1 MRSPRRTARIFIFA
15 LATVVVLA
23 AGQATQ
29 AACYGAGEQL
39 PGQVVSQFINDP
51 GRLLTQFPNGGPQ
64 MISLIRDLVASD
76 PGTLPLVINLNGK
89 ANAEQV
95 QALGAGLGQAALVC
109 KRTAQAFSNEI
120 QQMTVAANNQP
131 LIQAFSGVMGDQFLG
146 LAGPSVG
153 GGGAGAT
160 GPVGF
165 IGGSAAG
172 AAPLNLPTSVPTS
185 SRGNSFTLSFGPAA
199 PSSGSTGGSSG
210 GPSTVFA
217 GSSGSPGTSGT
228 PGSPSTNS
236 INKPISTSPSRP

>member
-76 PGTLPLVINLNGK
+76 PGTLPLFINLNGK

-109 KRTAQAFSNEI
+109 KLTAQAFSNEI
-120 QQMTVAANNQP
+120 QQMT
-131 LIQAFSGVMGDQFLG
+131 
-146 LAGPSVG
+146 
-153 GGGAGAT
+153 
-160 GPVGF
+160 
-165 IGGSAAG
+165 
-172 AAPLNLPTSVPTS
+172 
-185 SRGNSFTLSFGPAA
+185 
-199 PSSGSTGGSSG
+199 
-210 GPSTVFA
+210 
-217 GSSGSPGTSGT
+217 
-228 PGSPSTNS
+228 
-236 INKPISTSPSRP
+236 